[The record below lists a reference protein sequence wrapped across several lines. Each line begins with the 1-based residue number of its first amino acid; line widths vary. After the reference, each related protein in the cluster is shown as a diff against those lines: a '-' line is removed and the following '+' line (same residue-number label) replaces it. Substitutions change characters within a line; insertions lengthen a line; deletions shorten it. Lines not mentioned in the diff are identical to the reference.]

1 MKFGLREE
9 IIQQI
14 NDVFSKYSQ
23 IEKAVLYGS
32 RAKGNFKNGS
42 DIDLTL
48 KGVGL
53 NLSVINSLLN
63 ELDDLLLP
71 YTFDVSIFN
80 QISNVDLIEHIERV
94 GKVFY
99 AKFLNTND

>member
-1 MKFGLREE
+1 MKFGLKEN
-9 IIQQI
+9 IIKQI
-14 NDVFSKYSQ
+14 NDLFAKYPQ
-23 IEKAVLYGS
+23 IKKAVIYGS
-32 RAKGNFKNGS
+32 RAKGNFKKGS

-71 YTFDVSIFN
+71 YTFDVSIFK
-80 QISNVDLIEHIERV
+80 QINNVGLVEHIERV

-99 AKFLNTND
+99 AKHDKD